1 MAVTAT
7 PIFVQSPLIG
17 YVDITSAIANT
28 NRAKVSTATITGA
41 TTTYFQLL
49 NTTTNGSR
57 IDSIQVNACATAIA
71 GATVAGLVGI
81 WIWDGTNA
89 QLYTEITVTAVTPS
103 ATATSFTTTLTLVNP
118 LVLPSTYKL
127 YASST
132 IALSGTTTALQ
143 VFAFGGSY

>member
-7 PIFVQSPLIG
+7 PIFVQAPLIG
-17 YVDITSAIANT
+17 YVDISAAT
-28 NRAKVSTATITGA
+28 ACTTRAKTATASLVTP
-41 TTTYFQLL
+41 TFYQLL
-49 NTTTNGSR
+49 NTTTNGAR
-57 IDSIQVNACATAIA
+57 IDSIQVNACSTAI
-71 GATVAGLVGI
+71 GATSALGLVGI

-89 QLYTEITVTAVTPS
+89 QLYTEIAITAVVPS
-103 ATATSFTTTLTLVNP
+103 ATAAAFTTTLTLVNP

-132 IALSGTTTALQ
+132 VTLTASTTALQ